1 MASYATLQ
9 QLYALGLVAQAF
21 QARPRAVETVDAAT
35 GVLTL
40 SNSGLFTGSFLR
52 FSVQGEAIYGKPDAA
67 LPQGLSASILYE
79 AVPVSGASDIFRVRP
94 YGGSTITS
102 FGDAG
107 SGVFSVVVDPQQMLL
122 LIIADES
129 AQVDNCLTAQAPP
142 ILPDP
147 TTGEYPQVLVGV
159 VARRAA
165 IRGALVLGGA
175 NPSYQ
180 ASLDKLIEGR
190 TFDDA
195 RLEEWLSGRPILPQV
210 LDQTTHADDAPRA
223 RSGPWTGR
231 CYTRWMRGSL

>member
-1 MASYATLQ
+1 MASYATLR
-9 QLYALGLVAQAF
+9 QLYALGLGAQAF

-40 SNSGLFTGSFLR
+40 GNNGLFDGSYLR
-52 FSVQGEAIYGKPDAA
+52 FSVQGEPTLGKPDAA
-67 LPQGLSASILYE
+67 LPDGLSASVLYE
-79 AVPVSGASDIFRVRP
+79 AVPVSGASDLFRVRP

-107 SGVFSVVVDPQQMLL
+107 SGVFSVVVDPQQTLL

-147 TTGEYPQVLVGV
+147 ITGEYPQILSGV
-159 VARRAA
+159 VARRSA

-175 NPSYQ
+175 NPVYQ
-180 ASLDKLIEGR
+180 ASLDKLIEGQA
-190 TFDDA
+190 FDTA
-195 RLEEWLSGRPILPQV
+195 RLEEWLNGRPIKPEV
-210 LDQTTHADDAPRA
+210 RDQTTYADDAPRA
-223 RSGPWTGR
+223 RSGAWTGR
-231 CYTRWMRGSL
+231 CYTRWVRNTL